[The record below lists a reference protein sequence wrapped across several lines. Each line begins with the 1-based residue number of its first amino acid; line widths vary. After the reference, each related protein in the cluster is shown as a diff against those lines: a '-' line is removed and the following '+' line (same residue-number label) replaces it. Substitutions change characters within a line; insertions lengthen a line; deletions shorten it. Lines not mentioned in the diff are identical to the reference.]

1 MSEQSYRPRSAT
13 EIIDD
18 TFRLYR
24 ENFGPLVM
32 LSAVLYLPM
41 LALTIPT
48 MAMMSGMA
56 TAAPEES
63 TVLALMFMA
72 VSVVSLFWYPVMW
85 GAMTVSVSERYLGR
99 DIQAGDAVKRALGRY
114 GPLLGAFLVKWLIIG
129 LTAIISWILLFFPTC
144 YLLARFFAVPATVVL
159 ENTGVGGSF
168 RRSGQLSI
176 KQKLRIFGT
185 LFLSW
190 AIVIGISV
198 AIYMLMLSV
207 LGISL
212 MSSDPEEMAATSSM
226 LLQLP
231 TIVMYILLMPIVIIV
246 ETLLYYDA
254 RIRQEGFDIELM
266 SAQLAGPEARVATN

>member
-48 MAMMSGMA
+48 MAIMSGMA
-56 TAAPEES
+56 TAPSEQS
-63 TVLALMFMA
+63 TLLLTGIT
-72 VSVVSLFWYPVMW
+72 VVSLFWYPVMW
-85 GAMTVSVSERYLGR
+85 GALTVSVSERYLGR
-99 DIQAGDAVKRALGRY
+99 DIQAGDALRRALGRY
-114 GPLLGAFLVKWLIIG
+114 GALLGAVLAKWVIIS
-129 LTAIISWILLFFPTC
+129 LSMIISWILLFFPTG

-159 ENTGVGGSF
+159 ENTGVGQSF

-198 AIYMLMLSV
+198 AIYLLMLSL
-207 LGISL
+207 LGIPL
-212 MSSDPEEMAATSSM
+212 LAADPEDVAATSSM
-226 LLQLP
+226 VLQLP
-231 TIVMYILLMPIVIIV
+231 SIVMYILLVPIIIIV

-254 RIRQEGFDIELM
+254 RIRQEGYDIELM